1 MSKIRLGL
9 VGCGGMGH
17 RHLYGLAELHRTG
30 LCRFEPVV
38 ACDPRRENAESLA
51 GHVED
56 HFGIRPAV
64 VASLDEVDAGDLQA
78 VDICT
83 DPRHHH
89 TVCADAASRG
99 WDVMTEKPMGLTI
112 RACRLMREATDG
124 AGRILSVA
132 ENYRRDPVNRLAKA
146 LLDAG
151 VIGTPRYM
159 VHNTAGGSNKMLI
172 TVWRHLKNV
181 SGLLLDVGVHFAD
194 ILEYF
199 MGPVSD
205 IYAQTR
211 LHEKIRYNDMA
222 GKDPATASRNSPAGV
237 YEHWQAEMPAE
248 FEVTAE
254 DAAYATLTF
263 QSGAVCQYLEE
274 HATFGKGFWHRG
286 IYGSS
291 GSMELPGD
299 RSGQPFSIALEGKT
313 IEGDALLDL
322 VPDFALDEAT
332 AALFGGDSMW
342 KYSFPFPETDRKIIA
357 IEYADFAE
365 AIDEGRQPEVDG
377 YMGMRSV
384 AVSYG
389 IMESGQAGR
398 AVTMDEIMADETNGY
413 QQEINE
419 SLGI

>member
-17 RHLYGLAELHRTG
+17 RHLYGLAELHRAG

-38 ACDPRRENAESLA
+38 ACDPRKENAESLA
-51 GHVED
+51 KQIEQ

-64 VASLDEVDAGDLQA
+64 VGSLDELSTGDLQA

-89 TVCADAASRG
+89 TICAEAASRE
-99 WDVMTEKPMGLTI
+99 WDVMTEKPMGLTV
-112 RACRLMREATDG
+112 RACQIMREATDG
-124 AGRILSVA
+124 TGRILSVA
-132 ENYRRDPVNRLAKA
+132 ENYRRDPINRLGKA

-159 VHNTAGGSNKMLI
+159 VHNTAGGENKMMI

-199 MGPVSD
+199 MGPVAS

-222 GKDPATASRNSPAGV
+222 GIDPEKSPRNSPAGV
-237 YEHWQAEMPAE
+237 YEHWQTEMPAE
-248 FEVTAE
+248 FEATAE

-263 QSGAVCQYLEE
+263 ESGAVCQYLEE

-286 IYGSS
+286 IYGSA

-299 RSGQPFSIALEGKT
+299 RSGQPLSIARDGKT
-313 IEGDALLDL
+313 LQSEELLEL

-332 AALFGGDSMW
+332 ACLFGGERLW
-342 KYSFPFPETDRKIIA
+342 QYSFPFPETDRKLIA

-365 AIDEGRQPEVDG
+365 AIDKGQQPEVDG

-389 IMESGQAGR
+389 IMESGQADR
-398 AVTMDEIMADETNGY
+398 PVTMDEIMADNTNDY

-419 SLGI
+419 SLHI

>member
-17 RHLYGLAELHRTG
+17 RHLYGLAELYKVG
-30 LCRFEPVV
+30 LCRFEPSVV
-38 ACDPRRENAESLA
+38 CDPRRENAESLA
-51 GHVED
+51 QKIKEI
-56 HFGIRPAV
+56 FGTQPVIV
-64 VASLDEVDAGDLQA
+64 GNISEIKDQDLQA
-78 VDICT
+78 IDICT

-89 TVCADAASRG
+89 TICVEAASKG
-99 WDVMTEKPMGLTI
+99 WDIMTEKPMGLTV
-112 RACRLMREATDG
+112 RACQIMRQASDEAG
-124 AGRILSVA
+124 CILSVA
-132 ENYRRDPVNRLAKA
+132 ENYRRDPINRMGKA

-151 VIGTPRYM
+151 IIGSPRYM
-159 VHNTAGGSNKMLI
+159 IHNTAGGEDKMMI

-194 ILEYF
+194 IMEYY

-211 LHEKIRYNDMA
+211 LHEKIRYNEMA
-222 GKDPATASRNSPAGV
+222 GRDPDSSPRHSPGGV

-248 FEVTAE
+248 FEATAE

-263 QSGAVCQYLEE
+263 ESGAVCQYVEE
-274 HATFGKGFWHRG
+274 HATFGQGFWHRG
-286 IYGSS
+286 IYGSV

-299 RSGQPFSIALEGKT
+299 RSGQPVTIVRDGNTLQGEQLLEL
-313 IEGDALLDL
+313 I
-322 VPDFALDEAT
+322 PNFALDEAT
-332 AALFGGDSMW
+332 SVLFGGERLWRYD
-342 KYSFPFPETDRKIIA
+342 FPFPETDRKLIA
-357 IEYADFAE
+357 IEYYDFAE
-365 AIDEGRQPEVDG
+365 AIDKNCQPEVDG

-398 AVTMDEIMADETNGY
+398 QVSMESMMANDINNY

>member
-1 MSKIRLGL
+1 MSKLRLGL

-17 RHLYGLAELHRTG
+17 RHLYGLAELHRAG

-51 GHVED
+51 GSIEE

-64 VASLDEVDAGDLQA
+64 VSSLDEVGDGELQA
-78 VDICT
+78 IDICT

-89 TVCADAASRG
+89 TVCAEAASRG
-99 WDVMTEKPMGLTI
+99 WDVMTEKPMGLTV
-112 RACRLMREATDG
+112 RACRIMREAADG

-132 ENYRRDPVNRLAKA
+132 ENYRRDPINRMGKA

-151 VIGTPRYM
+151 AIGTPRYM
-159 VHNTAGGSNKMLI
+159 VHHTAGGENKMMI
-172 TVWRHLKNV
+172 TVWRHLKEV

-194 ILEYF
+194 ILEYY
-199 MGPVSD
+199 MGPVSG

-211 LHEKIRYNDMA
+211 LHEKVRYNDMA
-222 GKDPATASRNSPAGV
+222 GRDPEQSPRHSPAGV

-263 QSGAVCQYLEE
+263 QNGAVCQYLEE

-286 IYGSS
+286 IYGSA

-299 RSGQPFSIALEGKT
+299 RSGKPVTIVREGET
-313 IEGDALLDL
+313 LQGEALLDL
-322 VPDFALDEAT
+322 VPDFTLDEAT
-332 AALFGGDSMW
+332 ATLFGGDRLW
-342 KYSFPFPETDRKIIA
+342 QYDFPFPETDRKLIA
-357 IEYADFAE
+357 VEYADFAD
-365 AIDEGRQPEVDG
+365 AIDGGHQPEVDG

-389 IMESGQAGR
+389 ILESGQAGR
-398 AVTMDEIMADETNGY
+398 HVTMDEMMADDTNEY
-413 QQEINE
+413 QQEIND